1 MLKNKKGFT
10 LIELII
16 VVAIMAVLIAL
27 LAPNVMKYLD
37 KSKVSKDLSTLDS
50 VKTAVNAE
58 VMDEKFYAISTG
70 TEGDDV
76 KGLTLSELETKFMEE
91 DEAYNINDV
100 LDMGEFAAE
109 DVFECKA
116 AKKAGAEI
124 KVYLD
129 GKGGVAVAAVGSD
142 GKVVKCD
149 DGTVLYVHTG
159 LDRSLTDIADVVTP
173 DPAPGEGE

>member
-50 VKTAVNAE
+50 VKIAFNAE
-58 VMDEKFYAISTG
+58 IMDEDVYGYCTDANYGKEGNDALLAGKTIEDLAAEDIFTPAIFG
-70 TEGDDV
+70 
-76 KGLTLSELETKFMEE
+76 
-91 DEAYNINDV
+91 DV
-100 LDMGEFAAE
+100 LDDGVLAAS

-116 AKKAGAEI
+116 AQGAVI

-129 GKGGVAVAAVGSD
+129 GKGGVAVAAVKDDKVVEYED
-142 GKVVKCD
+142 GKY
-149 DGTVLYVHTG
+149 LYVESG
-159 LDRSLTDIADVVTP
+159 LLIGETELNPEVEGA
-173 DPAPGEGE
+173 GEGE